1 MKRGSTLSVR
11 SEKPPAYAQPAS
23 ATSASAAVATTGNA
37 APSKASES
45 EAKHRGAA
53 EGPVSKQSAS
63 TVSALGKFYKMRP
76 LTKREARER
85 REQERKHKAL
95 LEEFGVTEEELR
107 EWGNQHEVDGREAA
121 VEDVGDVEHCRDL
134 AGEFARESAWRTGDA
149 ISNVRD
155 RYELIVEELLAVRYV
170 QGDGG
175 RYSLSQVLLSECG
188 TDKALKEFLQHLGK
202 WIKAFALRYYIYG
215 LPHNT
220 WVVPGSEIRAIKTL
234 RGRSV
239 SESMMK
245 ALAVEHEREP
255 EALMRFLWAVFKR
268 WRKIEEPDSVFRQH
282 LLVHQLSGTSK
293 EIAEAL
299 QEIGAVATS
308 TTEGHLRSLRLRVR
322 QYRSR
327 DKKAALRRRRV

>member
-1 MKRGSTLSVR
+1 MKRESTLTVQ
-11 SEKPPAYAQPAS
+11 SEKPPACADRSQGESRNESKTSEASGGADHGPRS
-23 ATSASAAVATTGNA
+23 ATETRNGS
-37 APSKASES
+37 PSGEFCSRK
-45 EAKHRGAA
+45 RM
-53 EGPVSKQSAS
+53 
-63 TVSALGKFYKMRP
+63 ALRP
-76 LTKREARER
+76 LTEREARER
-85 REQERKHKAL
+85 REQERKQEAL
-95 LEEFGVTEEELR
+95 LEEFGVSGEELEQWR
-107 EWGNQHEVDGREAA
+107 EQDEVDGREAA

-170 QGDGG
+170 QRDGR
-175 RYSLSQVLLSECG
+175 RYSLSEVLLNECG
-188 TDKALKEFLQHLGK
+188 TDEALKEFLQHLGK

-220 WVVPGSEIRAIKTL
+220 WVMPRSDVRAIKTL

-255 EALMRFLWAVFKR
+255 EALMRFLSAVFKR
-268 WRKIEEPDSVFRQH
+268 WRKIEEPDSVFRQR

-308 TTEGHLRSLRLRVR
+308 TTEEHSRSLRSRVR

-327 DKKAALRRRRV
+327 DKKAALRRRGV